1 MNAQK
6 GTERLASVEERHSDS
21 PHTPETLAGELL
33 NQPAVDRF
41 KELVVAWRTPRNQ
54 KFSCLDVDEPD
65 PTKATAA
72 YFKLSLHHESSTLAR
87 WIEQRG
93 YGNKLVVRK
102 EVKAPRQRNNID
114 CGVYVLAFADKILE
128 DTHKF
133 VTAVNLGE
141 DLDWEVDAAKL
152 RNEIKIFLST
162 ASNNAR
168 SGRIA
173 SDSDC
178 DMEDVVTEAVEIYAT
193 MDDNEKKT
201 SDRSTIVAPSTSP
214 KSRAPDGPAS
224 ARLSS
229 AVSSPS
235 YTISRVPS
243 ESLGPDVDNATE
255 KTPAVIA
262 GTRITGAECPAGPT
276 LETKSCDPTEST
288 GFSQPSS
295 PASAQSSPSHIDTA
309 LHQVDSRPASDE
321 LSQHLSP
328 TCQMP
333 DAPSASATNDSPTED
348 SESPCRGR
356 KRGSS
361 PWSMGQKRQRVAC
374 PCDFCPPTTD
384 ATPDISRTT
393 GSGSTLSDAATKDL
407 QLSLKTI
414 APTVVFPLADRAN
427 WQPDCGTPR
436 ENSAPNFPPNTAQLP
451 SKLARSPRMP
461 TPIST
466 ALIANQTGVPKL
478 KNLAHGATTSPHP
491 LSHDSG
497 IPASSFEPPS
507 RIAVADLLQNV
518 TEEPTRREA
527 FLIQAYGNFKDDF
540 PGLVDYLIRNRH
552 RIESPPTNE
561 TETSQSV
568 QEADRFLNLA
578 NTLQDLA
585 KRDLDVAN
593 KVSKRLDTMTEHS
606 LVAISNRRGL
616 RKEEITKLMVDNWTS
631 WETSD
636 IREVEK
642 IIGATESASIQL
654 HIAQEPKADAE
665 LRILIPRQRGLQ
677 LTENYRRLPVIIS
690 TANSQIPR
698 PFFRDLSFSQSL

>member
-1 MNAQK
+1 
-6 GTERLASVEERHSDS
+6 
-21 PHTPETLAGELL
+21 
-33 NQPAVDRF
+33 
-41 KELVVAWRTPRNQ
+41 
-54 KFSCLDVDEPD
+54 
-65 PTKATAA
+65 
-72 YFKLSLHHESSTLAR
+72 
-87 WIEQRG
+87 
-93 YGNKLVVRK
+93 
-102 EVKAPRQRNNID
+102 
-114 CGVYVLAFADKILE
+114 
-128 DTHKF
+128 
-133 VTAVNLGE
+133 
-141 DLDWEVDAAKL
+141 
-152 RNEIKIFLST
+152 
-162 ASNNAR
+162 
-168 SGRIA
+168 
-173 SDSDC
+173 
-178 DMEDVVTEAVEIYAT
+178 MEDVVTEAVEIYAT
-193 MDDNEKKT
+193 MDDNKKKT
-201 SDRSTIVAPSTSP
+201 SDKSTIVAPSTSP

-295 PASAQSSPSHIDTA
+295 PASAQSSPSHIDTVISILVAVFSILPQQEIRQLQKVNPLVLSHQVQKA

-414 APTVVFPLADRAN
+414 APTVVFPLADRAD

-451 SKLARSPRMP
+451 SKFARSPRMP

>member
-54 KFSCLDVDEPD
+54 KFSCLDVDKSD

-102 EVKAPRQRNNID
+102 EVKAPRQRNNIN

-128 DTHKF
+128 DTYKF

-152 RNEIKIFLST
+152 RNKIKIFLST

-178 DMEDVVTEAVEIYAT
+178 DMEDVVTEAVEIYAI

-201 SDRSTIVAPSTSP
+201 SDRSIIVAPSTSP

-243 ESLGPDVDNATE
+243 KSLGPDVDNATE

-309 LHQVDSRPASDE
+309 FHQVNSRPASDE

-328 TCQMP
+328 ICQMP

-348 SESPCRGR
+348 SESPCRGHR
-356 KRGSS
+356 
-361 PWSMGQKRQRVAC
+361 
-374 PCDFCPPTTD
+374 
-384 ATPDISRTT
+384 
-393 GSGSTLSDAATKDL
+393 
-407 QLSLKTI
+407 
-414 APTVVFPLADRAN
+414 AD

-518 TEEPTRREA
+518 TEEPTRRKA
-527 FLIQAYGNFKDDF
+527 FLIQAYSNFKDDF